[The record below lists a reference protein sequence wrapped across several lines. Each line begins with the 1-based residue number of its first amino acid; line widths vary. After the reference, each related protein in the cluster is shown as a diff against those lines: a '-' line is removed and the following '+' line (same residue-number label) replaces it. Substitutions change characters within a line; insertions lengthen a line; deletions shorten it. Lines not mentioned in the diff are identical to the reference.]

1 MATLAVLKFD
11 TPHGANDLLATLADL
26 QKQHLITIMDAAVV
40 TWPPEKKKPQTKQ
53 LVNLTAAGALNG
65 TFWGLLFGFIFLV
78 PFLGAAFGAAMG
90 ALMGHFSDYGI
101 DDEFIKQLRSKVT
114 PGTSGLFIL
123 EDSQAIDKVGD
134 AVKAKGIKFE
144 VIQTN
149 LSKEQ
154 EQKLKEAF
162 GEG

>member
-11 TPHGANDLLATLADL
+11 TPKGASDLLITLEEL
-26 QKQHLITIMDAAVV
+26 QKQQLITILDAAVV
-40 TWPPEKKKPQTKQ
+40 TWPPEKKKPQTRQ
-53 LVNLTAAGALNG
+53 LVNLTGSGALSG
-65 TFWGLLFGFIFLV
+65 AFWGMLFGLIFFV

-90 ALMGHFSDYGI
+90 GLMGHFSDYGI
-101 DDEFIKQLRSKVT
+101 NDQFIKELRGKVT

-123 EDSQAIDKVGD
+123 EDTQAMDKVGD
-134 AVKAKGIKFE
+134 VIKAKGIKFE

-154 EQKLKEAF
+154 DQKLREAF
-162 GEG
+162 GE

>member
-11 TPHGANDLLATLADL
+11 TPTGANDLLTTLEEL
-26 QKQHLITIMDAAVV
+26 QKRQLIAILDAAVV
-40 TWPPEKKKPQTKQ
+40 SWPPDKKKPQTRQ
-53 LVNLTAAGALNG
+53 LVNLTASGALSG
-65 TFWGLLFGFIFLV
+65 AFWGMLFGLIFFV

-90 ALMGHFSDYGI
+90 GLMGHFSDYGI
-101 DDEFIKQLRSKVT
+101 DDQFIKDLRSKVT

-123 EDSQAIDKVGD
+123 EDTQAMDKVAD
-134 AVKAKGIKFE
+134 AIKAKGIKFE

-154 EQKLKEAF
+154 DQKLREAF
-162 GEG
+162 GE

>member
-11 TPHGANDLLATLADL
+11 TPGGASDLLATLAEL
-26 QKQHLITIMDAAVV
+26 QNQRLITILDAAVV
-40 TWPPEKKKPQTKQ
+40 TWPAEKKKPQTRQ

-65 TFWGLLFGFIFLV
+65 TFWGMLFGFIFMV

-101 DDEFIKQLRSKVT
+101 DDEFIKELRAKVT

-123 EDSQAIDKVGD
+123 EESQAIDKVAD
-134 AVKAKGIKFE
+134 VVKAKGIKFD

-149 LSKEQ
+149 LSKDQ
-154 EQKLKEAF
+154 EQKLKETF

>member
-11 TPHGANDLLATLADL
+11 TPHGANDLLTTLAEL
-26 QKQHLITIMDAAVV
+26 QKQQLITILDAAVV
-40 TWPPEKKKPQTKQ
+40 TWPVEKKKPLTRQ
-53 LVNLTAAGALNG
+53 LVNPTASGALSG
-65 TFWGLLFGFIFLV
+65 TFWGLLFGFIFFV

-101 DDEFIKQLRSKVT
+101 DDQFIKELRAKVT

-123 EDSQAIDKVGD
+123 ENTQAIDKVGD

-162 GEG
+162 AE

>member
-1 MATLAVLKFD
+1 MICLSRWLNFKS
-11 TPHGANDLLATLADL
+11 NIL
-26 QKQHLITIMDAAVV
+26 DAAVV
-40 TWPPEKKKPQTKQ
+40 SWPSEKKKPQTEQ

-65 TFWGLLFGFIFLV
+65 TFWGLLFGMIFFV
-78 PFLGAAFGAAMG
+78 PFLGAVFGAAMG

-101 DDEFIKQLRSKVT
+101 EDQFVKELRSKVT
-114 PGTSGLFIL
+114 PSTSGLSIL

-144 VIQTN
+144 IIQTN